1 MKNYL
6 DQQQELKIAI
16 ERIKTLREK
25 KKMYFEQ
32 TQPKSS
38 KMKDVV
44 VTNSFKGDMFST
56 YMAKIEAIDAE
67 IAILEQEIT
76 LLKKNLRKMEKA
88 LRKMNDSLS
97 RVFILRYIEG
107 LSVRE
112 IALRINYS
120 ESHIYR
126 ILGKINKILKK
137 DKK

>member
-6 DQQQELKIAI
+6 DQQQELRVAI

-25 KKMYFEQ
+25 KKIYFEQ
-32 TQPKSS
+32 TQPKAS

-44 VTNSFKGDMFST
+44 VTSSFQSDVFLT
-56 YMAKIEAIDAE
+56 YMAKIEAIDTE

-76 LLKKNLRKMEKA
+76 LLKKSLRKMEKC
-88 LRKMNDSLS
+88 LRRINDELEK
-97 RVFILRYIEG
+97 VFILKYIEG

-112 IALRINYS
+112 IAIKTNYS

-126 ILGKINKILKK
+126 ILTKIRKILQN